1 MAHRQEGGQVSLA
14 NRLRTRGWRLWLAV
28 ALVALALFVFFFSA
42 CGKGKGAP
50 AEPPAVV
57 GR

>member
-1 MAHRQEGGQVSLA
+1 VSLA
-14 NRLRTRGWRLWLAV
+14 KASRLRGWRLWLSI

-42 CGKGKGAP
+42 CGRGEGEP
-50 AEPPAVV
+50 AEPPAAT

>member
-1 MAHRQEGGQVSLA
+1 MSLA
-14 NRLRTRGWRLWLAV
+14 NRFRTRGWRLWLAV
-28 ALVALALFVFFFSA
+28 ALVALALFVLFFSA